1 SDGESKLTG
10 CFKLPP
16 AGPVAANEIRVAP
29 GAARPARPA
38 VRLAPGP
45 EIAPGEAQ
53 KDCGTPGLSAF
64 ALQGVIE
71 LLDRGAHGGIV
82 RPTPTR
88 LHILTLALT
97 ARNRFS
103 TNCHHDQMVH
113 HLRPGNRLHSFYTKG
128 SQKVRRWP
136 GPHSYHESEGLPP
149 RNNRE
154 PPCSVQPV
162 R

>member
-1 SDGESKLTG
+1 
-10 CFKLPP
+10 P

-64 ALQGVIE
+64 ALQGVID
-71 LLDRGAHGGIV
+71 LLDRVAHGGIV

-97 ARNRFS
+97 ARN
-103 TNCHHDQMVH
+103 
-113 HLRPGNRLHSFYTKG
+113 LRPGNRLHSFYTKG